1 MQSSYSLVDFFN
13 KQLKELKNNSVN
25 EYKQKS
31 EMIIDAVL
39 GIKKAELY
47 TNNYSISENQIEQLE
62 KSFSL

>member
-13 KQLKELKNNSVN
+13 KQLKDLKNNSVN

-39 GIKKAELY
+39 GIKKAELFF
-47 TNNYSISENQIEQLE
+47 L
-62 KSFSL
+62 FL